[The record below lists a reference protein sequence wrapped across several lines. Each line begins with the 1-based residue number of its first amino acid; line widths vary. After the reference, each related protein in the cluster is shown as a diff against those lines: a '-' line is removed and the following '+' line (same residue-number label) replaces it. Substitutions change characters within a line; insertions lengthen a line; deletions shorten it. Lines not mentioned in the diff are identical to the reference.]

1 MYLNRCYDVPTDKAG
16 GLHTMKKQKS
26 ERQRVELHAHT
37 KMTEVLGICSA
48 RELINRAVEFGHSAV
63 AITDDCSVQ
72 AFPEA
77 ERYGKEKGIKII
89 YGWESEIF
97 DSEGRELAIFTA
109 LVKNQKGLKNLYK
122 LVTQSFYSTP
132 DLLPSVSKNHLEN
145 SREGLLLGSG
155 IGGELFY
162 EIIDKKPWDELCEI
176 AKFYDYLEIYPIE
189 LLYKS
194 VKFNSKNEIKELN
207 RTVVR
212 LGDELNIPVVAC
224 GDVYYLDPDE
234 SICHNIILSEDDFDG
249 EGKQPLMYFRTTDEM
264 LSEFSYLGEEKAYE
278 VVVENTNLIADMI
291 EKIEIIPRKRLV
303 PKIENSEST
312 LREAVY
318 GKANSLYGNPLP
330 DSVKARIENE
340 LESITKNDFV
350 LHYEIARRLVKGS
363 ENHGYHVGS
372 RGCVGSSLVAYL
384 AGITEVN
391 PLPPHY
397 ICHECHHIEFV
408 KEAESG
414 YDLPDKRCPKCNKKM
429 NGDGHNIPFET
440 LAGFDGRKKP
450 DIDLNFASEYQKKA
464 QECLAEILGNK
475 NVIYAGT
482 IGSTMFKTAYED
494 VKCYFRNRDLKPNEK
509 TIDALACKLCGIKR
523 TTGHHPG
530 GIILANDFDI
540 EEITPLEIAD
550 GKTVTHL
557 CYKDLLGCLFKIDI
571 LAHTVQDMYHYLEK
585 ATGVKVEDIPMNE
598 KEVYSLFTSPDALG
612 VTSDSIFCETGSL
625 ALPECHSSF
634 SIMLLKKCRPKC
646 FSDLIKICGL
656 SHGTGV
662 WADNAEDLITSGT
675 ADLKSVI
682 ATRDDIFNY
691 LTQKGFDREYAF
703 NITELV
709 RKGIIRRLSDVVD
722 EALIDGVDIGEMRK
736 RNIPEWYIES
746 MKKIYYLFPK
756 AHAAAYM
763 TAAVRLG
770 WYKLHYPAEF
780 YAAYLTYMADELSP
794 DLLTKGKEAVKARIK
809 ELKALDNEL
818 LDWREKEELRVLL
831 VINEAMERGIELLPP
846 EAPFSD
852 KNSFTAK
859 SGRIRFPLNHIPL
872 S

>member
-1 MYLNRCYDVPTDKAG
+1 M
-16 GLHTMKKQKS
+16 S
-26 ERQRVELHAHT
+26 
-37 KMTEVLGICSA
+37 
-48 RELINRAVEFGHSAV
+48 
-63 AITDDCSVQ
+63 
-72 AFPEA
+72 
-77 ERYGKEKGIKII
+77 
-89 YGWESEIF
+89 
-97 DSEGRELAIFTA
+97 
-109 LVKNQKGLKNLYK
+109 
-122 LVTQSFYSTP
+122 
-132 DLLPSVSKNHLEN
+132 
-145 SREGLLLGSG
+145 
-155 IGGELFY
+155 
-162 EIIDKKPWDELCEI
+162 
-176 AKFYDYLEIYPIE
+176 
-189 LLYKS
+189 
-194 VKFNSKNEIKELN
+194 
-207 RTVVR
+207 
-212 LGDELNIPVVAC
+212 
-224 GDVYYLDPDE
+224 
-234 SICHNIILSEDDFDG
+234 
-249 EGKQPLMYFRTTDEM
+249 
-264 LSEFSYLGEEKAYE
+264 
-278 VVVENTNLIADMI
+278 
-291 EKIEIIPRKRLV
+291 
-303 PKIENSEST
+303 
-312 LREAVY
+312 
-318 GKANSLYGNPLP
+318 
-330 DSVKARIENE
+330 
-340 LESITKNDFV
+340 
-350 LHYEIARRLVKGS
+350 
-363 ENHGYHVGS
+363 
-372 RGCVGSSLVAYL
+372 
-384 AGITEVN
+384 
-391 PLPPHY
+391 
-397 ICHECHHIEFV
+397 
-408 KEAESG
+408 
-414 YDLPDKRCPKCNKKM
+414 
-429 NGDGHNIPFET
+429 
-440 LAGFDGRKKP
+440 
-450 DIDLNFASEYQKKA
+450 
-464 QECLAEILGNK
+464 
-475 NVIYAGT
+475 
-482 IGSTMFKTAYED
+482 
-494 VKCYFRNRDLKPNEK
+494 
-509 TIDALACKLCGIKR
+509 
-523 TTGHHPG
+523 HPG

-656 SHGTGV
+656 SHGTNT
-662 WADNAEDLITSGT
+662 WTDNAEYLMASGT

-831 VINEAMERGIELLPP
+831 VINEAMERGIKFFSP